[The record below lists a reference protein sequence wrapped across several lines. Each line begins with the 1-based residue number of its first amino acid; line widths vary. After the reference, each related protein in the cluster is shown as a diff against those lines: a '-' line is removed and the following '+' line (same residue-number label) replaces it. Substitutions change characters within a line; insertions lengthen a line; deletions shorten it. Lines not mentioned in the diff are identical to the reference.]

1 MFGKDLFEIPKAWLD
16 PVCARQLIAAA
27 CGTKAMALAPAPWFL
42 FEVFGGCGHLSLA
55 SRRAGLPTGPSV
67 DILYQREH
75 RLMADLL
82 TAAGRQ
88 LLWVCLIIYMPFWV
102 HLGFPCTFWC
112 RMAHL
117 TRKRSEWAN
126 EQTRLRELVFVVL
139 TLQIVQWQ
147 ASRWQHVSIENPP
160 CCCSW
165 HLDIVQDMLN
175 IASMHVVRFDA
186 CGWGLM
192 DPGNQLPYK
201 KAMQIA
207 STTELSCLQRSCK
220 GNHVHQRVEG
230 AVTSGPRRGAWRSQV
245 SGEYP
250 HELCEA
256 WVSRMHAVMKGG

>member
-1 MFGKDLFEIPKAWLD
+1 M
-16 PVCARQLIAAA
+16 
-27 CGTKAMALAPAPWFL
+27 
-42 FEVFGGCGHLSLA
+42 
-55 SRRAGLPTGPSV
+55 PSV

-88 LLWVCLIIYMPFWV
+88 LLWACLIIYMPFWV
-102 HLGFPCTFWC
+102 HLGFPCTYWR
-112 RMAHL
+112 RMAHF

-186 CGWGLM
+186 CGWGSWTLAI
-192 DPGNQLPYK
+192 NSL
-201 KAMQIA
+201 
-207 STTELSCLQRSCK
+207 T
-220 GNHVHQRVEG
+220 
-230 AVTSGPRRGAWRSQV
+230 RRPCR
-245 SGEYP
+245 
-250 HELCEA
+250 
-256 WVSRMHAVMKGG
+256 

>member
-1 MFGKDLFEIPKAWLD
+1 M
-16 PVCARQLIAAA
+16 
-27 CGTKAMALAPAPWFL
+27 
-42 FEVFGGCGHLSLA
+42 SLA
-55 SRRAGLPTGPSV
+55 NRLAGLPTGPSV
-67 DILYQREH
+67 DVLYQREH

-88 LLWVCLIIYMPFWV
+88 LLWACLIIYMPFWV

-201 KAMQIA
+201 KAMQLAI
-207 STTELSCLQRSCK
+207 TTELSCLQRSCRK
-220 GNHVHQRVEG
+220 GSHVHQRVEDT
-230 AVTSGPRRGAWRSQV
+230 VTSGPRRGARRSQV

-256 WVSRMHAVMKGG
+256 WVSRMHAVMKGAANGNK